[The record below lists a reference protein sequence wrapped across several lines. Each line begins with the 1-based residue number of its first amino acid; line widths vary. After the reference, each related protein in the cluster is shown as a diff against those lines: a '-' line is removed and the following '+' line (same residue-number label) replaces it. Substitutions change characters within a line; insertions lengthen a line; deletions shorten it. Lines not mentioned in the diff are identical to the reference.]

1 MLIKSAWKY
10 CLSVLA
16 GVVLFPTAAP
26 AVEWTKVT
34 ENSVGDKFL
43 VDTSAIQR
51 KDNTVFYW
59 EYREFATPNNAFL
72 EVELSKPLH
81 GAVSRWSVD
90 CDTKVQ
96 RLRRI
101 NAYAK
106 DRSLIQKFTY
116 GDPGLTVQSR
126 PGSSVASVIDFVCAY
141 QSPKAP

>member
-1 MLIKSAWKY
+1 MLIKSVWKY
-10 CLSVLA
+10 CLPVLT
-16 GVVLFPTAAP
+16 GVVLLPTAAT

-59 EYREFATPNNAFL
+59 EYREFGVPNNAFL
-72 EVELSKPLH
+72 EVELPKPLH

-141 QSPKAP
+141 KSPKTP